1 MSPRDSHGSL
11 GVVLRDIARRNTD
24 RAAVVDENGRRTTYA
39 DLLGAAGRLANAFR
53 AWGLRPGDRVAAWM
67 DDGSEYVVL
76 YCAAALAGLVVTP
89 VNARYTVYEAATI
102 LGDATSR
109 ALVWNATRD
118 GAVEELRDSGRLD
131 GVRLLR
137 VGDGRALDADEWEAT
152 VAAGADRVDLEVAP
166 ESPLIIGYTSGTT
179 GVPKGAVMT
188 HRSVRA
194 VTRQNAAAYRLPA
207 RSVIAMT
214 GSMSFVSVVPS
225 HVLTHLLLAGTV
237 VFMGRWDVP
246 RLLDVVERE
255 RATFTY
261 LPSPVLG
268 EFATTAAGQEHRW
281 SSLRSILHSAS
292 KASPDALER
301 LCDVVGSRLVE
312 GWGMTENSGGLMTA
326 TSVADLTDPGR
337 RSHAL
342 STVGRP
348 IPGYD
353 VRVVDGE
360 LYVRGPGLVAGY
372 WQRPDATAAT
382 FRDGWF
388 ATGDMGSVDEE
399 GYVTVLERRTDLI
412 VSGGMNV
419 YPAEVEAV
427 IAEVPGVA
435 EVAVVGVPHP
445 RWGQTVVAV
454 VVPEPGREVDV
465 EAVNRHCRTRLASYK
480 KPTEVISVSSL
491 PRTVSLKVSRAGARR
506 LAEENLGTR
515 GEADRPQVLAALHRQ
530 GCGAADHHRPG
541 RRHITP

>member
-1 MSPRDSHGSL
+1 MSPHDSPGAL
-11 GVVLRDIARRNTD
+11 GAILEDVARRNPG
-24 RAAVVDENGRRTTYA
+24 RVAVVDENGRRTTYA
-39 DLLGAAGRLANAFR
+39 ALLGAARRLANAFR
-53 AWGLRPGDRVAAWM
+53 AWGLYPGDRVAAWM
-67 DDGSEYVVL
+67 DDGSEHVVL

-89 VNARYTVYEAATI
+89 VNARYTVYEAATNFS
-102 LGDATSR
+102 DAAPR

-118 GAVEELRDSGRLD
+118 GAVEELRDSGMLD

-137 VGDGRALDADEWEAT
+137 VGSGRALDADAWDET
-152 VAAGADRVDLEVAP
+152 VAAGDDRVDLEVDPRAP
-166 ESPLIIGYTSGTT
+166 FIIGYTSGTT

-194 VTRQNAAAYRLPA
+194 VTRQNTAAYRLPA
-207 RSVIAMT
+207 HSVAAMT

-261 LPSPVLG
+261 LPNPVLG
-268 EFATTAAGQEHRW
+268 EFTTRCAGQEHRW

-292 KASPDALER
+292 KASPDVLER

-312 GWGMTENSGGLMTA
+312 GWGMTENSGGLITA
-326 TSVADLTDPGR
+326 TSAADLATPGR
-337 RSHAL
+337 RSRVL
-342 STVGRP
+342 STVGKP
-348 IPGYD
+348 IPGYE

-360 LYVRGPGLVAGY
+360 LHVRGPGLVTGY
-372 WQRPDATAAT
+372 WRRPEATAAA

-399 GYVTVLERRTDLI
+399 GYVTVLDRRTDLI

-427 IAEVPGVA
+427 IAEVPGVD
-435 EVAVVGVPHP
+435 EVAVVGGPHP

-454 VVPEPGREVDV
+454 LVPERGCEVDV
-465 EAVNRHCRTRLASYK
+465 EAVNRLCRARLAGYK
-480 KPTEVISVSSL
+480 KPTQVISVSSL
-491 PRTVSLKVSRAGARR
+491 PKTVSLKVSRAAVRH
-506 LAEENLGTR
+506 LAEERLGS
-515 GEADRPQVLAALHRQ
+515 AAET
-530 GCGAADHHRPG
+530 HRP
-541 RRHITP
+541 

>member
-1 MSPRDSHGSL
+1 MSLHDTRGSL
-11 GVVLRDIARRNTD
+11 GVLLKDVARRHPD
-24 RAAVVDENGRRTTYA
+24 RVAVVDENGPRTTYA

-67 DDGSEYVVL
+67 DDSSEYVVL

-89 VNARYTVYEAATI
+89 VNARYTVYETATI
-102 LGDATSR
+102 LGDATPR
-109 ALVWNATRD
+109 VLVWSATRD
-118 GAVEELRDSGRLD
+118 GAVEELRDSGTLD

-137 VGDGRALDADEWEAT
+137 VGNGRVLDASAWEAT
-152 VAAGADRVDLEVAP
+152 VAAGGDRVDLDVDP
-166 ESPLIIGYTSGTT
+166 GSPFVIGYTSGTT

-207 RSVIAMT
+207 HSVVAMT

-225 HVLTHLLLAGTV
+225 HVLTHLLLAGIV

-268 EFATTAAGQEHRW
+268 EFAARAAGQESRW

-326 TSVADLTDPGR
+326 TSAEDLTDPGR
-337 RSHAL
+337 RGHAL

-353 VRVVDGE
+353 VRVVESE
-360 LYVRGPGLVAGY
+360 LYVRGPGLVTGY
-372 WQRPDATAAT
+372 WQRPEATAAA
-382 FRDGWF
+382 FHDGWF
-388 ATGDMGSVDEE
+388 ATGDVGSVDEK

-427 IAEVPGVA
+427 IAEAPGVA

-454 VVPEPGREVDV
+454 IVPKPGCEVDV
-465 EAVNRHCRTRLASYK
+465 EVVNRCCRARLASYK

-491 PRTVSLKVSRAGARR
+491 PTTVSLKVSRAAVRH
-506 LAEENLGTR
+506 LAEE
-515 GEADRPQVLAALHRQ
+515 HRK
-530 GCGAADHHRPG
+530 
-541 RRHITP
+541 